1 MVDVLFFF
9 NNSNEITNKMPQLE
23 SPPTEKREKSLYFH
37 HTVERNNHILW
48 QSQIVKFN
56 CSHGNIGFF
65 LFSFRLPLT

>member
-1 MVDVLFFF
+1 
-9 NNSNEITNKMPQLE
+9 MPQLE

-48 QSQIVKFN
+48 QIQIVKFN
-56 CSHGNIGFF
+56 CPHGNIGFF